1 MIRQTAILSHRLLD
15 ELVATPVTLITGLA
29 FTPVF
34 LLVQHGVFGHS
45 AGLRHE
51 TGGDY
56 LAFIVPGGVLMAT
69 VVAGAAGFAV
79 TRDREDRYVERLLTM
94 PVARTAIV
102 LAPILFGGLYGL
114 VNVAIV
120 LAIAVPLGASPV
132 TGLAGAALILAIG
145 GLWSVGV
152 AGYMVATALVTRSIE
167 IVQRVDVAFF
177 AVLFLST
184 AFVPRS
190 SLGPVVGTI
199 ADLNP
204 VRYAVDGVRSLFLD
218 GWDAQRIAVA
228 LGVSVA
234 FAYVSVVA
242 AVVATWF
249 SAQRA

>member
-1 MIRQTAILSHRLLD
+1 MIRQTAILSHRLFD
-15 ELVATPVTLITGLA
+15 ELVATPVTLISGLV

-34 LLVQHGVFGHS
+34 LLVQHGVFGQS
-45 AGLRHE
+45 GGLQRE
-51 TGGDY
+51 AGGDY

-79 TRDREDRYVERLLTM
+79 TRDKEDRYVERLLTM

-102 LAPILFGGLYGL
+102 LAPILFGALYGL
-114 VNVAIV
+114 ANVAIV
-120 LAIAVPLGASPV
+120 LAVAAALGASPA
-132 TGLAGAALILAIG
+132 TGLGGAALILVIG
-145 GLWSVGV
+145 GLWSIGV

-177 AVLFLST
+177 AALFVST
-184 AFVPRS
+184 AFVPRDA
-190 SLGPVVGTI
+190 LGPWVGTI

-204 VRYAVDGVRSLFLD
+204 VRYAIDGVRSLFLH
-218 GWDAQRIAVA
+218 GWEPQRIAVA

-242 AVVATWF
+242 AIVATWF
-249 SAQRA
+249 SAQRT